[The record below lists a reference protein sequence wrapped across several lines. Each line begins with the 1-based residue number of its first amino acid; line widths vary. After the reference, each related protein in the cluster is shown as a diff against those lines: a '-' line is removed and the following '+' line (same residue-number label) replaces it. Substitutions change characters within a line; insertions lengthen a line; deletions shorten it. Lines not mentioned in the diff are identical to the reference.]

1 MYVPVERGT
10 MAVMTMSARRRRAH
24 DKLAALPGVRPVRR
38 PVTRAGDVAFDLY
51 YVRVGRK
58 TGHPVVVIPGGP
70 GLASVAPYRAFRRH
84 AAAAGFDV
92 IMIEHRGVGLSRHD
106 EAGADLPPEAIT
118 VKQVVDDVAAVL
130 DDAGVE
136 TAHIYGSSY
145 GSYIAAGVGV
155 RHPGRVAGMVLDSPV
170 LSAGDIDEMRTAIRG
185 LLWEGTDTSG
195 DDANPDLALKVRT
208 LADEG
213 MRLDGSAQ
221 VASLVYEYGGVSLLD
236 RQLDLLLHGRTLLWA
251 GLSRLLRITQRKTPY
266 RHEDDLVGRIAFR
279 ELNFAG
285 EPDGLPLDPS
295 VVMREIHDP
304 AQEFEREPFDL
315 VTAMPEFDWPTAVLS
330 GGRDLTT
337 PPAVARQVADLIPDA
352 TLVTLPTA
360 GHSVLDTRGRAA
372 LEVIGALRIGAIGTL
387 ADRGVELDNLPVNP
401 LVRAAITVISAAAA
415 LESRLPAAV
424 PRIVSRI
431 RVS

>member
-1 MYVPVERGT
+1 
-10 MAVMTMSARRRRAH
+10 MSAKRRKAH
-24 DKLAALPGVRPVRR
+24 DKLAALPGVRPIRR
-38 PVTRAGDVAFDLY
+38 PVTRAGDTVSDPHHAAFDLY

-58 TGHPVVVIPGGP
+58 TAHPVVVIPGGP

-106 EAGADLPPEAIT
+106 DAGVDLPPEAIT

-155 RHPGRVAGMVLDSPV
+155 RHPGRVAGMVLDGPV

-185 LLWEGTDTSG
+185 LLWDGTDAPEDT
-195 DDANPDLALKVRT
+195 DDPAPDLALKVRT

-221 VASLVYEYGGVSLLD
+221 VASMVYEYGGVGLLN

-251 GLSRLLRITQRKTPY
+251 GLSRALRITQRKTPY

-295 VVMREIHDP
+295 VVMREIHEP

-315 VTAMPEFDWPTAVLS
+315 VAAMPEFDWPTAVLS

-337 PPAVARQVADLIPDA
+337 PPAVARQVADLIPGA

-360 GHSVLDTRGRAA
+360 GHSVLDTRERAA
-372 LEVIGALRIGAIGTL
+372 LEVIGALRIGAVHTL

-401 LVRAAITVISAAAA
+401 LVRTAITVISAAAA
-415 LESRLPAAV
+415 LESTLPAAV

>member
-1 MYVPVERGT
+1 
-10 MAVMTMSARRRRAH
+10 MTAKRRRAH
-24 DKLAALPGVRPVRR
+24 DRLAALPGVRPVRR
-38 PVTRAGDVAFDLY
+38 PVTRAGDALFDLY

-58 TGHPVVVIPGGP
+58 SAHPVVVIPGGP

-106 EAGADLPPEAIT
+106 DQGADLPPEAIT

-170 LSAGDIDEMRTAIRG
+170 LSAGDIDEMRTAIRD
-185 LLWEGTDTSG
+185 LLWDGTESPDDTVT
-195 DDANPDLALKVRT
+195 PDLAVKVRR

-213 MRLDGSAQ
+213 MRFDGSAQ
-221 VASLVYEYGGVSLLD
+221 VAGLVYEYGGVRLLD
-236 RQLDLLLHGRTLLWA
+236 RQLELLLHGRTLLWA
-251 GLSRLLRITQRKTPY
+251 GLGGLLRMTQRKAPY
-266 RHEDDLVGRIAFR
+266 RNEEDLVSRIAFR

-304 AQEFEREPFDL
+304 AVEFEREPFDL
-315 VTAMPEFDWPTAVLS
+315 VTAMPEFTWPTAVLS

-337 PPAVARQVADLIPDA
+337 PPAVARQIADLILGA
-352 TLVTLPTA
+352 TLVTLPTS
-360 GHSVLDTRGRAA
+360 GHSVLDTRERAA
-372 LEVIGALRIGAIGTL
+372 LEVIGALRIGAVELL
-387 ADRGVELDNLPVNP
+387 ADRGVELDNLPVNV
-401 LVRAAITVISAAAA
+401 LVRAAITVISAASAV
-415 LESRLPAAV
+415 ESKLPAAV

>member
-1 MYVPVERGT
+1 
-10 MAVMTMSARRRRAH
+10 MTMSAKRRRAH

-38 PVTRAGDVAFDLY
+38 PVTRAGDELFDVY
-51 YVRVGRK
+51 YVRAGRK
-58 TGHPVVVIPGGP
+58 TAHPVVVIPGGP

-106 EAGADLPPEAIT
+106 DAGADLPPEAIT

-136 TAHIYGSSY
+136 TAHVYGSSY

-155 RHPGRVAGMVLDSPV
+155 RHPGRVAGMVLDGPV
-170 LSAGDIDEMRTAIRG
+170 LSAGDIDQMRTAIRG
-185 LLWEGTDTSG
+185 LLWDGTDSP
-195 DDANPDLALKVRT
+195 DDDDPTPDLALKVRR

-213 MRLDGSAQ
+213 MKLDGSAQ
-221 VASLVYEYGGVSLLD
+221 VASMVYEYGGVSLLD

-251 GLSRLLRITQRKTPY
+251 GLSKALRITQRKTPY

-279 ELNFAG
+279 ELNFVG
-285 EPDGLPLDPS
+285 EPDGLPLDPA
-295 VVMREIHDP
+295 VVMRDIHDP
-304 AQEFEREPFDL
+304 AEEFEREPFDL
-315 VTAMPEFDWPTAVLS
+315 VAAMPEFGWPTAVLS

-337 PPAVARQVADLIPDA
+337 PPSVARQVADLIPDA
-352 TLVTLPTA
+352 TLVVLPTA
-360 GHSVLDTRGRAA
+360 GHSVLDTRERAA
-372 LEVIGALRIGAIGTL
+372 LEVIGALRIGAVHTL

-401 LVRAAITVISAAAA
+401 LVRTAITVISAAAA
-415 LESRLPAAV
+415 LESTLPAAV
-424 PRIVSRI
+424 PRIMSRI

>member
-1 MYVPVERGT
+1 
-10 MAVMTMSARRRRAH
+10 MTAKRRRAH
-24 DKLAALPGVRPVRR
+24 ARLAALPGVRPVRR
-38 PVTRAGDVAFDLY
+38 PVTRAGDTSFDLY

-58 TGHPVVVIPGGP
+58 SAHPVVVIPGGP

-92 IMIEHRGVGLSRHD
+92 IMVEHRGVGLSRHD
-106 EAGADLPPEAIT
+106 DAGADLPPEAIT
-118 VKQVVDDVAAVL
+118 VKQVVDDIAAVL
-130 DDAGVE
+130 DDAAVE
-136 TAHIYGSSY
+136 TAHIYGTSY

-170 LSAGDIDEMRTAIRG
+170 LSAGDIDEMRSAIRG
-185 LLWEGTDTSG
+185 LLWDGP
-195 DDANPDLALKVRT
+195 DDPEEPDSQVRDLAVKVRR

-213 MRLDGSAQ
+213 MRFDGSAQ
-221 VASLVYEYGGVSLLD
+221 VASLVYEYGGERLLD
-236 RQLDLLLHGRTLLWA
+236 RQLELLLHGRTLLWA
-251 GLSRLLRITQRKTPY
+251 GLSRLLRITQRKAPY
-266 RHEDDLVGRIAFR
+266 RNEEDLVARIAFR

-304 AQEFEREPFDL
+304 AVEFEREPFDL
-315 VTAMPEFDWPTAVLS
+315 VTAMPEFTWPTAVLS

-337 PPAVARQVADLIPDA
+337 PPAVARQVADLIPEA
-352 TLVTLPTA
+352 TLVTLPSA
-360 GHSVLDTRGRAA
+360 GHSVLDTRERAA
-372 LEVIGALRIGAIGTL
+372 LEVIGALRTGAVETL
-387 ADRGVELDNLPVNP
+387 ADRGTELDSMPVNP
-401 LVRAAITVISAAAA
+401 LVRAAVTVIAAASAA
-415 LESRLPAAV
+415 ESRLPAAV

>member
-1 MYVPVERGT
+1 
-10 MAVMTMSARRRRAH
+10 MTMSAKRRRAH
-24 DKLAALPGVRPVRR
+24 DRLAALPGVRPVRR
-38 PVTRAGDVAFDLY
+38 PVTRAGDAAFDLY

-58 TGHPVVVIPGGP
+58 SAHPVVVIPGGP

-106 EAGADLPPEAIT
+106 DAGADLPPEAIT

-145 GSYIAAGVGV
+145 GSYVAAGVGV
-155 RHPGRVAGMVLDSPV
+155 RHPGRVAGMVLDGPV

-185 LLWEGTDTSG
+185 LLWEGTDSPEGNG
-195 DDANPDLALKVRT
+195 DPDVALKVRT

-213 MRLDGSAQ
+213 MKLDGSAQ
-221 VASLVYEYGGVSLLD
+221 VASMVYEYGGVGLLN

-251 GLSRLLRITQRKTPY
+251 GLSRALRITRRKTPY

-295 VVMREIHDP
+295 VVMRQIHDP

-315 VTAMPEFDWPTAVLS
+315 VAAMPEFVWPTAVLS

-337 PPAVARQVADLIPDA
+337 PPAVARQVAALIPDA
-352 TLVTLPTA
+352 VLVTLPTA
-360 GHSVLDTRGRAA
+360 GHSVLDTRERAA
-372 LEVIGALRIGAIGTL
+372 LEVIGALRIGAVHTL
-387 ADRGVELDNLPVNP
+387 ADRGTELDNLPVNP
-401 LVRAAITVISAAAA
+401 LVRAAIAVVSAAAA
-415 LESRLPAAV
+415 VESTLPAAI

>member
-1 MYVPVERGT
+1 
-10 MAVMTMSARRRRAH
+10 MTMSAKRRRAH

-38 PVTRAGDVAFDLY
+38 PVTRGGDQMFDLY

-58 TGHPVVVIPGGP
+58 SAHPVVVIPGGP

-84 AAAAGFDV
+84 AAAAGYDV
-92 IMIEHRGVGLSRHD
+92 IMVEHRGVGLSRHD
-106 EAGADLPPEAIT
+106 DDGADLPPGAIT
-118 VKQVVDDVAAVL
+118 VKQVVDDIAAVL
-130 DDAGVE
+130 DDAGVQ

-185 LLWEGTDTSG
+185 LLWDGTEAADEQT
-195 DDANPDLALKVRT
+195 PDLALKVRK

-221 VASLVYEYGGVSLLD
+221 VASLVYEYGGTRLLD
-236 RQLDLLLHGRTLLWA
+236 RQLELLLRGRTLLWE
-251 GLSRLLRITQRKTPY
+251 GLSRALRIGLRKAPY
-266 RHEDDLVGRIAFR
+266 RHEDDLVSRIAFR

-295 VVMREIHDP
+295 VVMRDIHDP
-304 AQEFEREPFDL
+304 SEEFEREPFDL
-315 VTAMPEFDWPTAVLS
+315 VAEMPGFGWPTAVLS

-337 PPAVARQVADLIPDA
+337 PPAVAKQVVDLIPGA
-352 TLVTLPTA
+352 ILVTLPSA
-360 GHSVLDTRGRAA
+360 GHSVLDTRERAA
-372 LEVIGALRIGAIGTL
+372 LEVIGALRVGLLDTL
-387 ADRGVELDNLPVNP
+387 AARGAELDRLPVNP
-401 LVRAAITVISAAAA
+401 LVRAAITAITAAAA
-415 LESRLPAAV
+415 IESTLPAAV

>member
-1 MYVPVERGT
+1 MFGGRG
-10 MAVMTMSARRRRAH
+10 AQWSVMTMSARRRRAH

-38 PVTRAGDVAFDLY
+38 PVTRAARAEFDLY

-58 TGHPVVVIPGGP
+58 TAHPVVVIPGGP

-84 AAAAGFDV
+84 AAAAGCDV

-106 EAGADLPPEAIT
+106 DAGADLPPQAIT
-118 VKQVVDDVAAVL
+118 VKQVVDDIAAVL
-130 DDAGVE
+130 DDAGVQ
-136 TAHIYGSSY
+136 TAYIYGSSY

-155 RHPGRVAGMVLDSPV
+155 RHPDRVAGMVLDSPV

-185 LLWEGTDTSG
+185 LLWDGTEEPGAADEAS
-195 DDANPDLALKVRT
+195 PDLALKVRT
-208 LADEG
+208 LAEEG
-213 MRLDGSAQ
+213 MPLDGSAQ
-221 VASLVYEYGGVSLLD
+221 VASMVYEYGGVRLLD
-236 RQLDLLLHGRTLLWA
+236 RLLDLLLRGRTLLWA
-251 GLSRLLRITQRKTPY
+251 GLSGLLRVTQRKTPY
-266 RHEDDLVGRIAFR
+266 RHEDDLVSRIAFR

-295 VVMREIHDP
+295 VVMREIHDSD
-304 AQEFEREPFDL
+304 EKFEREPFDL
-315 VTAMPEFDWPTAVLS
+315 VAAMPEFHWPTVVLS

-352 TLVTLPTA
+352 ILVTLPTA
-360 GHSVLDTRGRAA
+360 GHSVLDTRERAA
-372 LEVIGALRIGAIGTL
+372 LEVIGAVRIGAVGTL
-387 ADRGVELDNLPVNP
+387 ADRGAELDKLPVNP

-424 PRIVSRI
+424 SRI